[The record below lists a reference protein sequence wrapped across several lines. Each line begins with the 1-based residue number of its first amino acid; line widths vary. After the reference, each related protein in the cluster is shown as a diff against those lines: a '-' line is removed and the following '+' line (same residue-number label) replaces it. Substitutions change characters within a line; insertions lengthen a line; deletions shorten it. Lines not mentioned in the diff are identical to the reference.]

1 MLALTLPTSAKPR
14 LCTAAGVTQPRD
26 LTDDRQTS
34 PMFLDPR
41 FPSSWRSAP
50 QADLAARPRRCR
62 TPPPTFQKG
71 QSRIP
76 DSACGDSSGRVLR
89 RAACAGRRRQSC
101 SLSKGPSLS
110 VVLGSPTNRGLVVAL
125 EQTATSL
132 PIRYVFGDRDQGV
145 RLGEDDVLPTT
156 LDDAALFPG
165 AEKPADRKQGGSR
178 HLGDIL
184 P

>member
-14 LCTAAGVTQPRD
+14 LCTAAGVTQPRE
-26 LTDDRQTS
+26 LTDDRQIS

-50 QADLAARPRRCR
+50 QADLAPTPHRFG
-62 TPPPTFQKG
+62 TPPPRFQNG

-101 SLSKGPSLS
+101 SPSKGPSLS
-110 VVLGSPTNRGLVVAL
+110 VVLGSTTNRAVVVAL
-125 EQTATSL
+125 EQTA
-132 PIRYVFGDRDQGV
+132 
-145 RLGEDDVLPTT
+145 DVATDPVCLQRSR
-156 LDDAALFPG
+156 PG
-165 AEKPADRKQGGSR
+165 REAW
-178 HLGDIL
+178 
-184 P
+184 